1 MSLERSL
8 EKPTSYD
15 LYIRNADYE
24 TLNKDDKVRATYKL
38 TQNND
43 KALYNLLGEFRFLV
57 SVFTRSKLDFYE
69 DFKKWNYLDVA
80 KNTWFCSQPID
91 GEPCGY
97 CAPCRNV
104 MKQGLSFRMP
114 ESSKRRYKNRI
125 YWLIKYKIRK
135 TYL

>member
-38 TQNND
+38 IENNN
-43 KALYNLLGEFRFLV
+43 KALNNLLGEFRFLV

-80 KNTWFCSQPID
+80 KNTWFC
-91 GEPCGY
+91 Y
-97 CAPCRNV
+97 
-104 MKQGLSFRMP
+104 
-114 ESSKRRYKNRI
+114 
-125 YWLIKYKIRK
+125 
-135 TYL
+135 